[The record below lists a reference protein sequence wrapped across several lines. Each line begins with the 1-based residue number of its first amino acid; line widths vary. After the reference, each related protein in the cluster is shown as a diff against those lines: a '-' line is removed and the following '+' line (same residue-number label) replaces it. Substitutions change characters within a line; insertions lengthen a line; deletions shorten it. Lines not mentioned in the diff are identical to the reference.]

1 MSVYVV
7 DSNFF
12 IQAHRVS
19 YPLDVAFSFWD
30 KVKQL
35 AIENKIISVDK
46 VKQEVY
52 RNEDAL
58 KHWCENNLPGGFFK
72 DTTEVLND
80 YGQVAAWAQSKSA
93 HYLSNALAEF
103 LNADEADAWLI
114 SYALA
119 DSKNRIIITHEI
131 SEPNRRN
138 KIKIPDACLAN
149 GIQFANTIEMFRQ
162 LEERF

>member
-19 YPLDVAFSFWD
+19 YPLDVAFGFWN

-35 AIENKIISVDK
+35 AIEEKIISIDK
-46 VKQEVY
+46 VKQEIY
-52 RNEDAL
+52 KNEDAL
-58 KHWCENNLPGGFFK
+58 KQWCEDNLPMDFFK
-72 DTTEVLND
+72 DTIQALD
-80 YGQVAAWAQSKSA
+80 AYGLVAAWSVSRNA
-93 HYLSNALAEF
+93 HYLQNALAEF
-103 LNADEADAWLI
+103 LNADEADAWLVA
-114 SYALA
+114 YALA

-138 KIKIPDACLAN
+138 KIKIPDACRAN
-149 GIQFANTIEMFRQ
+149 GVQFANTIEMFRQ
-162 LEERF
+162 LGEQF